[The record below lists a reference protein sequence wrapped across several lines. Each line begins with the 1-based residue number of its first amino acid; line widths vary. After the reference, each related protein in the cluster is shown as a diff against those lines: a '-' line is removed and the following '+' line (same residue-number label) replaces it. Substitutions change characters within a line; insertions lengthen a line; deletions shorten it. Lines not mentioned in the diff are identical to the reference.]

1 MFDPAKSAEPP
12 IKVFLSFNIADKN
25 SSEDFLV
32 AIVLKFFIASFFCFI
47 IEFENLFFVILLNF
61 SLCLLKVLFHAF
73 SFLIPFFPIFLQS
86 VKIL

>member
-1 MFDPAKSAEPP
+1 LFDPAKSAEPP

-47 IEFENLFFVILLNF
+47 IELENLFFIIFLNF
-61 SLCLLKVLFHAF
+61 
-73 SFLIPFFPIFLQS
+73 
-86 VKIL
+86 